1 MEARAAASVMNF
13 LRQLYWSIAETL
25 PHENLDCT
33 NVGPYM
39 LFWSVLICAV
49 KNPNG
54 IQNKFF

>member
-33 NVGPYM
+33 NVGPYVLLWFS
-39 LFWSVLICAV
+39 LFVQSH
-49 KNPNG
+49 
-54 IQNKFF
+54 